1 MFLLFFQRQ
10 FKRRIGHAFVAPSY
24 EKSISYGIRIRKRR
38 RRRKKKTL
46 PFTIEESRYK
56 RIRDSTSDDLSLDSY
71 GRSLV
76 NGVHNFL
83 SSFFWLYIYIYNN
96 VRCTV
101 KPIFIRF
108 SYAYRILRILFS
120 LHFFSSFRHLLK
132 KKKMAWDIVVLKI
145 EKGFNN
151 SFSFFFSL
159 SM

>member
-1 MFLLFFQRQ
+1 MTWKYDPTVLETSFLTQRIFTILSSKSLFLFFFQRQ

-83 SSFFWLYIYIYNN
+83 SSFFWLYIYIYIITFDVQSNLSLPDS
-96 VRCTV
+96 RTLTAFWESYF
-101 KPIFIRF
+101 PYISFLLFDIF
-108 SYAYRILRILFS
+108 
-120 LHFFSSFRHLLK
+120 
-132 KKKMAWDIVVLKI
+132 
-145 EKGFNN
+145 
-151 SFSFFFSL
+151 
-159 SM
+159 